1 MDHTIINN
9 MVKTKFLYDY
19 TFVWLL
25 ITEPAILERKPVNPA
40 KGPPACSGASG
51 TDVRYALRNSSLT

>member
-1 MDHTIINN
+1 